1 MTRSLNVKNEPKAS
15 AETLY
20 TLEKGYKVNYDKVLT
35 ADNHQ
40 WISYISYSG
49 TRRYVDIATLKTTES
64 KPVAPKDGVKPA
76 PKPELTPEKTTDNSE
91 VTEVLE
97 IPDKGTYHFRKLLM

>member
-15 AETLY
+15 ADTLY

-49 TRRYVDIATLKTTES
+49 TRRYVDIAALKTTES
-64 KPVAPKDGVKPA
+64 KPVAPKDGVKPVQN
-76 PKPELTPEKTTDNSE
+76 LN
-91 VTEVLE
+91 LRQ
-97 IPDKGTYHFRKLLM
+97 RKLLIIQK